1 MFTTTLMV
9 SNSSSTD
16 ILVRDM
22 YTEYKSKGELRRLME
37 LYPNTPPKLE
47 PMLSF
52 MGNLFVLR

>member
-1 MFTTTLMV
+1 MV

-22 YTEYKSKGELRRLME
+22 YTEYKSKGELRRLLE
-37 LYPNTPPKLE
+37 LHPNTSPKLD

-52 MGNLFVLR
+52 MGNLVKLFVLRDDN